1 MTLADE
7 VLRFLAEHRGETF
20 CSGCLALK
28 LRGAPE
34 IPSSA
39 LFEAEGRGARRA
51 YGVCS
56 VCGNER
62 LVASRPPLD
71 DGPVA

>member
-1 MTLADE
+1 MTVADT

-28 LRGAPE
+28 LRGTLE
-34 IPSSA
+34 IASSA
-39 LFEAEGRGARRA
+39 LFEVEGRGVRRV
-51 YGVCS
+51 YDICS
-56 VCGNER
+56 VCRRPR
-62 LVASRPPLD
+62 LVATLAPLD